1 MKKLVILLLLSGCA
15 DKLTQVNHAIN
26 QEPYTVHHDCR
37 NFAEEKYQALIR
49 NGYKPKQMRFVIT
62 SYHGEPH
69 VVLRVNGLIL
79 DNNYP
84 NPYPATKAL
93 QGGLT
98 YETWNYYRKTI

>member
-1 MKKLVILLLLSGCA
+1 MRRLLVLLLLTGCA
-15 DKLTQVNHAIN
+15 DKLTQVNHMVN
-26 QEPYTVHHDCR
+26 QEPYVKGSHDCR
-37 NFAEEKYQALIR
+37 NFAEEKYKALIES
-49 NGYKPKQMRFVIT
+49 GYKPEQMRFVIT

-98 YETWNYYRKTI
+98 YETWNYWRQI